1 MGAFLS
7 PCRLVPVTCRVIY
20 GTASYRQ
27 GQKLSNAFI
36 NFPQDKKKKNVL
48 PDSNGTQTP
57 QSTSTRDYSGVKKKK
72 KKKLSSTSY
81 CPSYQTEG
89 TSRSLWW
96 GETSSTCEVKASS
109 PCDDSWKE
117 KQFQEG
123 ETGLC
128 PRHAALPAHQ
138 NRFLGGTSWPFRGL
152 TAWCRGHVHRLAH
165 GIGNYAETQGWPEAR
180 YSAQHYWSELLTD
193 IQSALKSLFTVQNV
207 LSVLLSPP
215 TPCSPFHA
223 AAHTWIS
230 EWIWDESDSNYYT
243 KHTLNTY
250 LLTGGADL
258 KRWLNTTQHTVRQ
271 HLESFTMS

>member
-1 MGAFLS
+1 MERHLTDRARNYQTHSLIS
-7 PCRLVPVTCRVIY
+7 HRI
-20 GTASYRQ
+20 
-27 GQKLSNAFI
+27 
-36 NFPQDKKKKNVL
+36 KKKKMFCL
-48 PDSNGTQTP
+48 TQTVHKHRNRH
-57 QSTSTRDYSGVKKKK
+57 QHVTTAALKKKK

-152 TAWCRGHVHRLAH
+152 TA
-165 GIGNYAETQGWPEAR
+165 
-180 YSAQHYWSELLTD
+180 
-193 IQSALKSLFTVQNV
+193 
-207 LSVLLSPP
+207 
-215 TPCSPFHA
+215 
-223 AAHTWIS
+223 
-230 EWIWDESDSNYYT
+230 
-243 KHTLNTY
+243 
-250 LLTGGADL
+250 
-258 KRWLNTTQHTVRQ
+258 
-271 HLESFTMS
+271 